1 MGKSGSGK
9 GGGKGGGGGGG
20 GGVKPGKKNDGDDG
34 TPVFNKSSSSG
45 GVGLAVTKIVAT
57 IGTVIGSIFLV
68 LKLFPQA
75 VSEAYFGWLP
85 EEYRQPAC
93 SSCCCS
99 SSALVVLAT
108 VGIAF
113 SYAK

>member
-1 MGKSGSGK
+1 
-9 GGGKGGGGGGG
+9 
-20 GGVKPGKKNDGDDG
+20 
-34 TPVFNKSSSSG
+34 
-45 GVGLAVTKIVAT
+45 
-57 IGTVIGSIFLV
+57 
-68 LKLFPQA
+68 
-75 VSEAYFGWLP
+75 LP